1 MLNLSIWRFGEAYD
15 RTYLPPPLLHYL
27 AYYAVLGWEIQRT
40 IMASS
45 EEDAAAEQLG
55 SMSLGESAERAK
67 DNETEHDEA
76 PAKFCSACETKSDT
90 LMKCRA
96 CKCVWYCDKDCQNK
110 HWKEHKKEC
119 KLIKKELDKRG
130 GKLDVGTE
138 LDIGPVGK
146 LPPREECPICMRALP
161 IHESLLVYFPCCGK
175 TICGGCDHQHQLKN
189 SDQAGPHTCAFCRTA
204 MPGSDKETLARAIKR
219 VELKDPEALHSMAMG
234 YGEGEC
240 GLPVDQAK
248 SIDLMRQSA
257 DLNNAVSQY
266 QLGNYYDDGEMGL
279 ERNEAEAL
287 KYWKKAA
294 GGGHCFAQHNLG
306 NAEYQNG
313 EYSAAMRHWR
323 LSASGGFK
331 NSLNNV
337 IFSFEEGLLHHG
349 GLAETLQ
356 AFYCSRAEMKSVDRD
371 RYIEHLKETGEY
383 REENH
388 DY

>member
-1 MLNLSIWRFGEAYD
+1 M
-15 RTYLPPPLLHYL
+15 
-27 AYYAVLGWEIQRT
+27 
-40 IMASS
+40 SS
-45 EEDAAAEQLG
+45 NKEDGTAATAEQIG
-55 SMSLGESAERAK
+55 SMSLDGSVEPE
-67 DNETEHDEA
+67 NTEEAEA
-76 PAKFCSACETKSDT
+76 PTKSCSACGKKSDA
-90 LMKCRA
+90 LKKCTA
-96 CKCVWYCDKDCQNK
+96 CKCVWYCDKKCQNK
-110 HWKEHKKEC
+110 HWRGHKKEC
-119 KLIKKELDKRG
+119 KRIRKELDKRG

-138 LDIGPVGK
+138 LDVGPLGK
-146 LPPREECPICMRALP
+146 LPPREECPICMHALP
-161 IHESLLVYFPCCGK
+161 IHAALQGYFACCGK
-175 TICGGCDHQHQLKN
+175 IICCGCYHQHEIV
-189 SDQAGPHTCAFCRTA
+189 AGGQVTCAFCRE
-204 MPGSDKETLARAIKR
+204 PIPDSDEEIFARVRKR

-337 IFSFEEGLLHHG
+337 MFSFEEGLLHHG
-349 GLAETLQ
+349 GLAKTLQ
-356 AFYCSRAEMKSVDRD
+356 ALYRSTAEMKSEDRD
-371 RYIEHLKETGEY
+371 RHIEHLKETGEY

>member
-219 VELKDPEALHSMAMG
+219 VELKDPEALHSMALK
-234 YGEGEC
+234 YGFGQS
-240 GLPVDQAK
+240 GLSVDQAK
-248 SIDLMRQSA
+248 CIDLLRESA
-257 DLNNAVSQY
+257 GLGCPNAQF
-266 QLGNYYDDGEMGL
+266 QLGNFHDDGEMGL
-279 ERNEAEAL
+279 EQNKEEAN
-287 KYWKKAA
+287 KYWAKAA
-294 GGGHCFAQHNLG
+294 EGGHLPALYNLG
-306 NAEYQNG
+306 CIENN
-313 EYSAAMRHWR
+313 STAAMRHWR
-323 LSASGGFK
+323 FAASGGFK
-331 NSLNNV
+331 PSMEGM
-337 IFSFEEGLLHHG
+337 IACFKHGLLHHG
-349 GLAETLQ
+349 DLAEALR
-356 AFYCSRAEMKSVDRD
+356 AMYRARAEMKSNDRD
-371 RYIEHLKETGEY
+371 QYVAHLKEIGEY
-383 REENH
+383 EPEYEHRNS
-388 DY
+388 